1 MGNIS
6 GNFQYINGSIGSF
19 NGFFPMVFPENSRK
33 ILFSCPGSQ
42 KPSNKHFFLQGK
54 LSFVVTSLMQR
65 KMEDW
70 SKKTGKVS
78 NDFTTEAK
86 RFAEANPRV
95 DLAKST
101 NKMAMK
107 SLSDIGSMIKS
118 DFWELLKLAN
128 HSQAAEIPHFEE
140 MLNQEIQ
147 SRLKWVAS
155 CISDKTVKDAARS
168 DLIRYGMFLFAGLV
182 GDVIAANTT
191 SEDEDGS
198 TKGKGTSILSAV
210 VKNVSCLNLPKRQNL
225 ELMLYALLIYD
236 ALIM

>member
-1 MGNIS
+1 
-6 GNFQYINGSIGSF
+6 
-19 NGFFPMVFPENSRK
+19 
-33 ILFSCPGSQ
+33 
-42 KPSNKHFFLQGK
+42 
-54 LSFVVTSLMQR
+54 MQR

-70 SKKTGKVS
+70 STTSKKPSGS
-78 NDFTTEAK
+78 SDFSTEVG

-101 NKMAMK
+101 NKVAMK

-155 CISDKTVKDAARS
+155 CISDNTAKDAAARS
-168 DLIRYGMFLFAGLV
+168 DLIRYGMFVFAGLV

-191 SEDEDGS
+191 SEDEDES

-210 VKNVSCLNLPKRQNL
+210 VKNVSCLNLPKRQHL
-225 ELMLYALLIYD
+225 SLYTSY
-236 ALIM
+236 IM

>member
-1 MGNIS
+1 
-6 GNFQYINGSIGSF
+6 
-19 NGFFPMVFPENSRK
+19 
-33 ILFSCPGSQ
+33 
-42 KPSNKHFFLQGK
+42 
-54 LSFVVTSLMQR
+54 
-65 KMEDW
+65 MEDW

-155 CISDKTVKDAARS
+155 CISEKTVKDAARS

-191 SEDEDGS
+191 SEDEDES

-210 VKNVSCLNLPKRQNL
+210 VKNVPCKKNMPKRQHL
-225 ELMLYALLIYD
+225 S
-236 ALIM
+236 

>member
-1 MGNIS
+1 MVPS
-6 GNFQYINGSIGSF
+6 VFSPVFSH
-19 NGFFPMVFPENSRK
+19 GFPAKVPENLVFFAWVPK
-33 ILFSCPGSQ
+33 TI
-42 KPSNKHFFLQGK
+42 KETFFLQGK

-182 GDVIAANTT
+182 GDVIAANAT
-191 SEDEDGS
+191 SEDEDES

-210 VKNVSCLNLPKRQNL
+210 VKNVSCLNLPKNDR
-225 ELMLYALLIYD
+225 IWSRCCTHC
-236 ALIM
+236 